1 MKVKNTLSAPLL
13 LVFIFALML
22 LMRFADLSAL
32 GAQGNIFLSI
42 IVLQLFVFA
51 LPGIIYCKLR
61 GANLKE
67 KLKLGLFAPG
77 KIFFV
82 ILSFLAL
89 MSGTL
94 LIKLAMYYIFGM
106 SSGGY
111 SVSVYD
117 SYVVGG
123 ELNIFYII
131 AAIAIVPAITEEFIF
146 RGVMLSEYSENGS
159 FCAAVISSAMFA
171 MIHFNLMQFPVYF
184 YAGIMFSITAM
195 VSRSVFASIIVHIL
209 NNLFSIFLDGYIQ
222 GLIEKPDNLVFLI
235 FILVAVLLV
244 SLYFMFGSAERIYYI
259 SGVNNEKTVDL
270 AEGER
275 RGLKGLA
282 EAIFSPAFLL
292 CIALYVAAALV

>member
-1 MKVKNTLSAPLL
+1 MKVKNTLIAPLL
-13 LVFIFALML
+13 LVLIFALML
-22 LMRFADLSAL
+22 LMRFADPGAL
-32 GAQGNIFLSI
+32 GAQENIFLSI

-51 LPGIIYCKLR
+51 LPGIVYCKLR
-61 GANLKE
+61 GASLKE
-67 KLKLGLFAPG
+67 RLKLGLFAPG

-82 ILSFLAL
+82 FLSFLAL
-89 MSGTL
+89 LSGTL
-94 LIKLAMYYIFGM
+94 LIKLAMYYIFGT

-117 SYVVGG
+117 SYITGG
-123 ELNIFYII
+123 ELNVFYVI
-131 AAIAIVPAITEEFIF
+131 AAIAIIPAITEEFIF

-171 MIHFNLMQFPVYF
+171 MIHFNLKQFPVYF
-184 YAGIMFSITAM
+184 YAGLVFAVTVM
-195 VSRSVFASIIVHIL
+195 VTRSVFASITVHIL

-235 FILVAVLLV
+235 FTLALVLLV

-259 SGVNNEKTVDL
+259 SGVNNESSPEVADGDRK
-270 AEGER
+270 GI
-275 RGLKGLA
+275 KGLI
-282 EAIFSPAFLL
+282 ESIFSPSFLL